1 MRSVGVCDGGGGG
14 GGGVHMQRLVFRVC
28 ACVCVCVVGKPRGG
42 GKREPPS
49 VCVCVVAN
57 EPSAVS
63 RGSSGGS
70 ASDSQ

>member
-1 MRSVGVCDGGGGG
+1 MRSVGGGDGGGH
-14 GGGVHMQRLVFRVC
+14 VQRLVFRLC
-28 ACVCVCVVGKPRGG
+28 MCVVGKPSGG

-63 RGSSGGS
+63 RGNGGGS
-70 ASDSQ
+70 ASEHK